1 MGTLGQFVCLVG
13 YQLLQSIGSHRLH
26 SMNMATK
33 IINKNGLSTRS
44 VEVVSSRRSQSL
56 LALLAMVS
64 MVLASPIHL
73 LLAHGHHD
81 HLSVESTGA
90 SHAPVSGCQHHEH
103 CSAHTA
109 VHTVVHTV
117 VPDHPEDQGGSDPC
131 EDHSGDCDTCMM
143 LASITPFHVGFD
155 LAVSD
160 RSFLEFTDVIQESV
174 FLGWNGSCITSRGPP
189 ARI

>member
-1 MGTLGQFVCLVG
+1 
-13 YQLLQSIGSHRLH
+13 
-26 SMNMATK
+26 MNTATK

-44 VEVVSSRRSQSL
+44 AVVVASRRTQPL
-56 LALLAMVS
+56 LALLAVVS
-64 MVLASPIHL
+64 MVLASPVHL

-81 HLSVESTGA
+81 HPSVESTEA
-90 SHAPVSGCQHHEH
+90 SHAPVSGCQHHGH
-103 CSAHTA
+103 CSGHPA
-109 VHTVVHTV
+109 VPAVLHTVVH
-117 VPDHPEDQGGSDPC
+117 PALPGHPEGEGGSDPC

-155 LAVSD
+155 FAVSE

-174 FLGWNGSCITSRGPP
+174 FLSWYGSCITSRGPP